1 MSEDEVYE
9 MQCKIDEGIYL
20 AQKRLVERAKHNH
33 TTLIIAREGQ
43 VVEVKAEELYPILP
57 KSDDKTHLS
66 GKPFAGRM
74 ANRKCRPKNDFEV
87 GFIHIDLKNLLVEH
101 YLPI

>member
-9 MQCKIDEGIYL
+9 MQRKIDEGIYL

-43 VVEVKAEELYPILP
+43 VVEVKAEELYPIRKKYRPQIRLQHP
-57 KSDDKTHLS
+57 FIRKTVCRTT
-66 GKPFAGRM
+66 GK
-74 ANRKCRPKNDFEV
+74 
-87 GFIHIDLKNLLVEH
+87 
-101 YLPI
+101 

>member
-9 MQCKIDEGIYL
+9 MQRKYL

-43 VVEVKAEELYPILP
+43 VVEVKAEELYPI
-57 KSDDKTHLS
+57 
-66 GKPFAGRM
+66 
-74 ANRKCRPKNDFEV
+74 RKNYRPQ
-87 GFIHIDLKNLLVEH
+87 IR
-101 YLPI
+101 

>member
-1 MSEDEVYE
+1 

-43 VVEVKAEELYPILP
+43 VVEVKAEELYPI
-57 KSDDKTHLS
+57 
-66 GKPFAGRM
+66 
-74 ANRKCRPKNDFEV
+74 RKNYRPQ
-87 GFIHIDLKNLLVEH
+87 IR
-101 YLPI
+101 

>member
-9 MQCKIDEGIYL
+9 MQRKIDEGIYL

-43 VVEVKAEELYPILP
+43 VVEVKAEELYPIRKIIVP

-74 ANRKCRPKNDFEV
+74 IIKEPTQK
-87 GFIHIDLKNLLVEH
+87 
-101 YLPI
+101 

>member
-43 VVEVKAEELYPILP
+43 VVEELSSPNQMTKPIYPENRLPDEWQIENADPKMILR
-57 KSDDKTHLS
+57 SALY
-66 GKPFAGRM
+66 
-74 ANRKCRPKNDFEV
+74 
-87 GFIHIDLKNLLVEH
+87 I
-101 YLPI
+101 

>member
-9 MQCKIDEGIYL
+9 MQRKIDEGIYL

-43 VVEVKAEELYPILP
+43 VVEVKAEEDR
-57 KSDDKTHLS
+57 KS
-66 GKPFAGRM
+66 
-74 ANRKCRPKNDFEV
+74 V
-87 GFIHIDLKNLLVEH
+87 V
-101 YLPI
+101 